1 MLFFFKGW
9 LQSGI
14 WNFISTFIL
23 FRYLKVHWSL
33 LHFWR
38 IFYLCMIS
46 EHHDL
51 LIWKIINSLSSAQ
64 FLNTDM
70 FQYVIPKT
78 TFVEITTSLI
88 RKVSYILGC
97 CQAQDRKYVCQIPIS
112 SLKSQ
117 GSLAVWSL
125 ATSTASCFPG
135 SLCPVLRKCLP
146 G

>member
-1 MLFFFKGW
+1 
-9 LQSGI
+9 
-14 WNFISTFIL
+14 
-23 FRYLKVHWSL
+23 
-33 LHFWR
+33 
-38 IFYLCMIS
+38 MIS

-117 GSLAVWSL
+117 GSLAM
-125 ATSTASCFPG
+125 
-135 SLCPVLRKCLP
+135 
-146 G
+146 